1 MRGLLWLCFALS
13 GAAALALEMLWIRS
27 AGLVLGTTVLTAAT
41 VLACYFAGLGLG
53 AVCMR
58 RGSSRPVRLYG
69 LLELGAAT
77 GTLWSL
83 AVFTVLA
90 RDATQVWLSTAG
102 IAGRV
107 AVVAVAILPTTFCL
121 GATLPALGQ
130 ALASVESVGHHGG
143 LLYAI
148 NTVGGVLGAA
158 AAGFG
163 LPVFVGVR
171 ASYLIAA
178 GASLLAGLMAI
189 AIGDRHEKPNAAES
203 VKKSEVF
210 SAQRARLR
218 LVAAGAG
225 ALGLALE
232 VLWTHLFA
240 QVLHNS
246 VYSFTAVVLV
256 FLLAITLG
264 AALATFLL
272 RRAAPNTV
280 AAMGLVI
287 AAGATISGLWLFV
300 YWTDGLT
307 YFGMRAGLLEYLL
320 RIMGLT
326 ALTVGPAAIASGM
339 VLPALWVAW
348 GERMNVARP
357 LGDLSAANLFG
368 GVLGAVA
375 TGFLIIPTLGV
386 RGSWLVAAVV
396 YVLLAD
402 LLAPPQGQLRPLAY
416 AVLLAIVVANPL
428 RAPLVHLASKGE
440 TLRDMIEGAS
450 GIVTVTEG
458 GGDFQLRL
466 DNYYILGRSA
476 AAVGERRQGLL
487 PLLLHHNPRRVAF
500 IGLATGIS
508 ASAAPALGIEEA
520 TVIELVPEVAMAARA
535 HFAPWNAKLLERPDV
550 RLVLNDGRRYLA
562 ASQDHFDV
570 IVSDLFVPWN
580 PGTGNLYAR
589 EMYETAARRLAAD
602 GLFCQWL
609 PLYQLTRRE
618 FDIIVRTFLAVF
630 PQVSL
635 WRNDFYA
642 ELPVVGLIG
651 QFTPRPLDL
660 TQIRG
665 RALRLPDWAKD
676 PVLSTPRGLL
686 MLYAGNL
693 RAVADL
699 FVSARL
705 NTDDRPLIE
714 FLAPRLTRVAAT
726 FGNADWFTGE
736 ALVSFYDVL
745 ETRLAGTSDPL
756 WPAAKEIIAARRAG
770 TALYHYAV
778 AAARHDNVAAA
789 RYQME
794 VRRLVP
800 EVISAAGSENPK
812 TSAAISQQ
820 ELEALLKQQ
829 EALRRQLEEMQRRL
843 GTLSGSEENAPK
855 DHD

>member
-1 MRGLLWLCFALS
+1 M
-13 GAAALALEMLWIRS
+13 
-27 AGLVLGTTVLTAAT
+27 
-41 VLACYFAGLGLG
+41 
-53 AVCMR
+53 
-58 RGSSRPVRLYG
+58 
-69 LLELGAAT
+69 
-77 GTLWSL
+77 
-83 AVFTVLA
+83 
-90 RDATQVWLSTAG
+90 
-102 IAGRV
+102 
-107 AVVAVAILPTTFCL
+107 
-121 GATLPALGQ
+121 
-130 ALASVESVGHHGG
+130 
-143 LLYAI
+143 
-148 NTVGGVLGAA
+148 LGAA

-163 LPVFVGVR
+163 LPVLVGVR
-171 ASYLIAA
+171 ASYGIAA
-178 GASLLAGLMAI
+178 STSLLAGLIAI
-189 AIGDRHEKPNAAES
+189 AIGDRHEQVHTTES
-203 VKKSEVF
+203 KTDLADSL
-210 SAQRARLR
+210 APRARLR

-225 ALGLALE
+225 ALGLGLE

-246 VYSFTAVVLV
+246 VYSFTTVILV
-256 FLLAITLG
+256 FLLAIAAG
-264 AALATFLL
+264 AALAALLL

-280 AAMGLVI
+280 AAMALVV
-287 AAGATISGLWLFV
+287 AAGATISGLWVFL
-300 YWTDGLT
+300 YSTDGLT

-320 RIMGLT
+320 RIMTLA
-326 ALTVGPAAIASGM
+326 ALTVGPVAIASGM
-339 VLPALWVAW
+339 VLPALWAAW
-348 GERMNVARP
+348 GERITVARP

-368 GVLGAVA
+368 GVVGALA
-375 TGFLIIPTLGV
+375 MGFLIIPTLGV
-386 RGSWLVAAVV
+386 QGSLLVAAVM

-402 LLAPPQGQLRPLAY
+402 LLAPPQSRLRPFAY
-416 AVLLAIVVANPL
+416 AVLLAVVVANPL
-428 RAPLVHLASKGE
+428 RAPLVHLRSEGE
-440 TLRDMIEGAS
+440 TLRDMLEGAG

-458 GGDFQLRL
+458 GGDRQLRL
-466 DNYYILGRSA
+466 DNYYVLGRSA

-487 PLLLHHNPRRVAF
+487 PLLLHPNPRRVAF

-508 ASAAPALGIEEA
+508 ASAGPALGVEET

-550 RLVLNDGRRYLA
+550 RLVLDDGRRYLA

-589 EMYETAARRLAAD
+589 EMYEIAARRLAAD

-609 PLYQLTRRE
+609 PLYQLTRHE

-651 QFTPRPLDL
+651 QLTPRPLDL
-660 TQIRG
+660 RQIRG
-665 RALRLPDWAKD
+665 RALRLPDWGKD

-699 FVSARL
+699 FVSAPL
-705 NTDDRPLIE
+705 NTNDRPLIE

-736 ALVSFYDVL
+736 ALASFYDIL

-756 WPAAKEIIAARRAG
+756 WPASKEITDARRAG

-778 AAARHDNVAAA
+778 AAARHDNVAVA

-794 VRRLVP
+794 VRELVP
-800 EVISAAGSENPK
+800 EVISAAGSDNPK

-820 ELEALLKQQ
+820 DLEALLRQQ
-829 EALRRQLEEMQRRL
+829 EVLHQQLEEMQRRL
-843 GTLSGSEENAPK
+843 SKLSESK
-855 DHD
+855 DDTK